1 MIRKIF
7 KKSIKVLSVFVI
19 YKYKKHKRTTMS
31 KITRA
36 EAISLISQAINLAGD
51 GGSSPFTKEEYD
63 AMYDLLDELEKEVKP
78 KRSHDDWS

>member
-1 MIRKIF
+1 
-7 KKSIKVLSVFVI
+7 
-19 YKYKKHKRTTMS
+19 MS